1 MATFGTMDVGRT
13 GIGFAQYWLDTI
25 AHNLANVNT
34 VRGPGEEPFRAR
46 LVVAQSLT
54 GQVVDSGSGVAV
66 RGVLEDQRDAPLTY
80 EPGHPLAD
88 EGGYVARPVVDMVA
102 QMHDLIV
109 ANRTY
114 QANARSIQTAHEAYQ
129 SALRI
134 GQSPR

>member
-1 MATFGTMDVGRT
+1 MSTFGTMDVGRT

-25 AHNLANVNT
+25 AHNLANVST
-34 VRGPGEEPFRAR
+34 VRPPDEEPFRAR

-54 GQVVDSGSGVAV
+54 DQIVDSGSGVAV
-66 RGVLEDQRDAPLTY
+66 RGVLEDQRAAPLSY
-80 EPGHPLAD
+80 EPNHPLAD
-88 EGGYVARPVVDMVA
+88 EDGYISRAVVDIA
-102 QMHDLIV
+102 GQMHDLIV

-134 GQSPR
+134 GQGSR